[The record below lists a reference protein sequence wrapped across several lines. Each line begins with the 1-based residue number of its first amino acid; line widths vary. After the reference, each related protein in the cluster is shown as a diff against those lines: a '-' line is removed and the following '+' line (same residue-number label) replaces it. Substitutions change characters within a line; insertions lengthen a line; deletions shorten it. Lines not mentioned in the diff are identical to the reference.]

1 MMRMTMPTAPISM
14 RKLKEIL
21 RLKYGCKLS
30 HRQIAKSLSVS
41 PSIVSK
47 YAAKSAE
54 LGITC
59 WPLGA
64 KCDDHSLQQAFFKT
78 KPRLKG
84 FTIHDWSLVQQ
95 ELRPKTMTLLLL
107 WEEYKERLS
116 LLLEHE
122 ITQRDQRKIDRLTR
136 QAKFRVSGT
145 LAQLN
150 YGAARQL
157 DKTQIRSLAQ
167 GEWLRL
173 HQNILITGSTG
184 CGKTYLACALGQNH
198 CQQGNSVY
206 YFRLKELLEKM
217 FLAQADGSYRK
228 LINKLSSA
236 SLLILDDW
244 GLEPLTAQQR
254 SDLLELIDVRYDTKS
269 TLIASQLPIANWYE
283 MIGESTH
290 ADAILDRLVHGAI
303 KLELKGESMRKKLN
317 SLTDADHSS

>member
-1 MMRMTMPTAPISM
+1 MQNINQQVTNQLSN
-14 RKLKEIL
+14 L
-21 RLKYGCKLS
+21 KLS
-30 HRQIAKSLSVS
+30 
-41 PSIVSK
+41 
-47 YAAKSAE
+47 
-54 LGITC
+54 GIRDA
-59 WPLGA
+59 LF
-64 KCDDHSLQQAFFKT
+64 QQYEQPNLYVEQSF
-78 KPRLKG
+78 
-84 FTIHDWSLVQQ
+84 
-95 ELRPKTMTLLLL
+95 E
-107 WEEYKERLS
+107 ERLS

-136 QAKFRVSGT
+136 QAKFRVGGT

-173 HQNILITGSTG
+173 HQNILITGATG
-184 CGKTYLACALGQNH
+184 CGKTYLACALGHNH

-236 SLLILDDW
+236 NLLILDDW

-254 SDLLELIDVRYDTKS
+254 SDLLELIDARYDTKS
-269 TLIASQLPIANWYE
+269 TLIASQLPIENWYE

-290 ADAILDRLVHGAI
+290 ADAILDRLVHGSI